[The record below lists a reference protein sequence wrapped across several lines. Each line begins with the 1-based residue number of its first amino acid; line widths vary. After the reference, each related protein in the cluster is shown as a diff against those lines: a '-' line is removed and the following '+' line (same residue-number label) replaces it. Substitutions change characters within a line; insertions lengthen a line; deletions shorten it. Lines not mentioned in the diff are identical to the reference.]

1 MNVVQLGNKQ
11 KVIIRSYEYTSVS
24 VFVLDSSFLKSCLNV
39 VSRRKEAVAIL
50 NLLFFGCVL
59 VVGVIAQFVFP
70 HPLISD
76 WSPAVPEI
84 FLGNNWALMLAE
96 IFFFNL
102 IFSAFVVVTL
112 PGIAFFP
119 LSAGFLL
126 FRAVLW
132 GLALYAV
139 PAWMFLAVLPTFVLE
154 GEAYVLSAVA
164 GLGLGLSWFRPKCM
178 FKSESYSRLE
188 AFRKAVRECAYMYV
202 SVVAILFVATVV
214 ETATIV
220 FL

>member
-1 MNVVQLGNKQ
+1 
-11 KVIIRSYEYTSVS
+11 
-24 VFVLDSSFLKSCLNV
+24 LDSSFLRSCLNV

-50 NLLFFGCVL
+50 NLLFFGCVFL
-59 VVGVIAQFVFP
+59 VAVIAQFVFP

-76 WSPAVPEI
+76 WSPAIPEI
-84 FLGNNWALMLAE
+84 FLGDNWAIMLAE

-102 IFSAFVVVTL
+102 IFSALVVVTL

-139 PAWMFLAVLPTFVLE
+139 PAWMFLAILPTFVLE
-154 GEAYVLSAVA
+154 GEAYVLAAVA
-164 GLGLGLSWFRPKCM
+164 GLGLGLSWFRPKYM
-178 FKSESYSRLE
+178 FKSESYSRSE
-188 AFRKAVRECAYMYV
+188 AFKKAVKECAYMYV
-202 SVVAILFVATVV
+202 SVAVILFAAAVV
-214 ETATIV
+214 EAAIIV
-220 FL
+220 FF